1 MEVRRPTG
9 HQPSEP
15 SGPPAPGDALPPPL
29 RLRQSQHQ
37 IPLTSLNFT
46 GIPAV
51 IIMRAEAR
59 GKWEY
64 QILLTGTIIHINNI
78 WKGTKV
84 LPPSSCLFG
93 ILILSCLLRNRL
105 RKKLWPS
112 PLSCPRDSDRETC
125 FRKVLGCHL
134 CDLSVISSRASGGA
148 R

>member
-1 MEVRRPTG
+1 MEVRRPTA

-15 SGPPAPGDALPPPL
+15 SGPTAPGAALSPLL

-37 IPLTSLNFT
+37 IPLTSLNFI

-64 QILLTGTIIHINNI
+64 QMLLTGTIIYINNI
-78 WKGTKV
+78 LKGTKV
-84 LPPSSCLFG
+84 LPPSSCLFE

-105 RKKLWPS
+105 RKKVWPS
-112 PLSCPRDSDRETC
+112 PLSCPRDSDGETC
-125 FRKVLGCHL
+125 FRKVLECHL
-134 CDLSVISSRASGGA
+134 CDLN
-148 R
+148 